1 VAMAVGERRLLPA
14 VRAAAPGTL
23 VLADGF
29 SCRTQVEQAT
39 GRRPLHL
46 AELLA
51 SALHS
56 R

>member
-1 VAMAVGERRLLPA
+1 V
-14 VRAAAPGTL
+14 
-23 VLADGF
+23 VLTDGF

-51 SALHS
+51 GALPS
-56 R
+56 RDG